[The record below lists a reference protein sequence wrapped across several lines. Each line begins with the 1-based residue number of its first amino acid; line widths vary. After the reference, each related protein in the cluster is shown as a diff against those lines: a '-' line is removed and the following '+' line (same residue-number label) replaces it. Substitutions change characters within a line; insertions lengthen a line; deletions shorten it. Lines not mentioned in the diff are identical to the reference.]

1 MTRIRVR
8 ILALAAV
15 ALLPACNGLI
25 SDPEPNVVYEADR
38 RAYTPQDE
46 IVTTLVNTSDT
57 RVGYNLCVATVEQRT
72 GGGWRQVQRTPE
84 HPCAMILFS
93 LAPGESA
100 TFRESASRFPGPG
113 IYRLRTDIET
123 PVPGPRR
130 EVVTDPFT
138 VQE

>member
-15 ALLPACNGLI
+15 ALLPACNGLM

-46 IVTTLVNTSDT
+46 IVTTLVNTSNI
-57 RVGYNLCVATVEQRT
+57 RVGYNLCIATVEQRT

-84 HPCAMILFS
+84 HPCATILFS
-93 LAPGESA
+93 LEPGESA
-100 TFRESASRFPGPG
+100 TFREPASALPGPG
-113 IYRLRTDIET
+113 TYRLRTAVET
-123 PVPGPRR
+123 PVPGPQRG
-130 EVVTDPFT
+130 VVTEPFT
-138 VQE
+138 MQ